1 MVFQY
6 IINKHN
12 NNRKEIMY
20 NNVVSLK
27 YHKIVLIF
35 FCLLFVNF
43 LNINK
48 CFSNFLSSN
57 KTLEINENYNFVDF
71 KLLFGKKSKSN
82 PSEILLGLKVNLLPK
97 WKIYWRNPGDAG
109 LPPEINFNN
118 AHNIKLAKLL
128 YPNPKRFDFF
138 GIETFGYEK
147 KVIFPLEIILEQQ
160 EQIMSGF
167 LELNAQVC
175 SDICVPVT
183 HKFNLNEL
191 NLDNESKI
199 QLEEIIK
206 YKNQVPRLAE
216 QNLKLISSNF
226 EENKLNITF
235 ENNLN
240 IKPYDI
246 IIEDSKGNIYSKP
259 YYSLKKNLLNL
270 SINLTNKN
278 KYNFTGLK
286 FTFLTNNYS
295 YQASIKNLTTLKTN
309 NVLNNIDNPLGFQIL
324 LIAFI
329 GGFILNFMPCVLPVL
344 SLKMIQLVSLSS
356 KSRTVYNKKLFFNIF
371 GILTTFFLL
380 ATITYFIKASGNLVG
395 WGIQFQNPYF
405 LIFMIIL
412 TSFFA
417 LNLLG
422 IFHYFLPAKLL
433 SILSYKREGF
443 FGDFLTGM
451 FLTFLATP
459 CTAPLVGTA
468 IGFALSGSTFEIY
481 SVLLIMGFG
490 LSLPLILFGLFPRMI
505 SFIPKPGNWLIIF
518 KKLMALLL
526 LITSLWLINV
536 LVELQSNTNKFTE
549 TNISDKSII
558 NWNIGGNISLPNQLV
573 KEGKT
578 VFIDITADWCLTCK
592 VNKIFVIDTKEVSE
606 LFKKNNVIILRLD
619 WTKPNEKIKQ
629 FLAFKGRYGIP
640 FNEIYSPII
649 PNGKIFPE
657 ILTIKVIKEYLDT
670 AK

>member
-1 MVFQY
+1 
-6 IINKHN
+6 
-12 NNRKEIMY
+12 MY

-27 YHKIVLIF
+27 YHKIVLIC
-35 FCLLFVNF
+35 FCLFFVNF

-48 CFSNFLSSN
+48 CFSNILSSN
-57 KTLEINENYNFVDF
+57 NTLKINENYKFVNFE
-71 KLLFGKKSKSN
+71 LLFGKKSERN

-118 AHNIKLAKLL
+118 ANNIKSAKLL

-160 EQIMSGF
+160 EQVMSGL

-199 QLEEIIK
+199 QLGEIIK

-226 EENKLNITF
+226 EENKLKITF

-246 IIEDSKGNIYSKP
+246 IIEDSKGHIYSKP
-259 YYSLKKNLLNL
+259 YISSKENLLNL

-286 FTFLTNNYS
+286 FTFLSDNYS
-295 YQASIKNLTTLKTN
+295 YQTSIRNLKTSKTN

-356 KSRTVYNKKLFFNIF
+356 KSRTVYNKKLFFNIL

-380 ATITYFIKASGNLVG
+380 ATITYFIKTSGNLVG

-405 LIFMIIL
+405 LIFMIVL

-422 IFHYFLPAKLL
+422 IFHYFLPTKLL
-433 SILSYKREGF
+433 SILSYKGEGF

-468 IGFALSGSTFEIY
+468 IGFALSGSTIEIY
-481 SVLLIMGFG
+481 SVLLIMGLG

-536 LVELQSNTNKFTE
+536 LVELQSNTKKFSE
-549 TNISDKSII
+549 INISDKSII
-558 NWNIGGNISLPNQLV
+558 NWNISGNISLPNQLV

-640 FNEIYSPII
+640 FNEIYSPLI
-649 PNGKIFPE
+649 PDGKIFPE
-657 ILTIKVIKEYLDT
+657 LLTVKVIREYLDT

>member
-1 MVFQY
+1 
-6 IINKHN
+6 
-12 NNRKEIMY
+12 MY

-27 YHKIVLIF
+27 YHKIVLIC
-35 FCLLFVNF
+35 FCLFFVNF

-48 CFSNFLSSN
+48 CFSNFLPFN
-57 KTLEINENYNFVDF
+57 NTLEINENYKFVNFE
-71 KLLFGKKSKSN
+71 LLFGEKSASN
-82 PSEILLGLKVNLLPK
+82 PSEILFGLKVNLLPK

-118 AHNIKLAKLL
+118 ANNIKSAKLL

-160 EQIMSGF
+160 EQVMSGF

-183 HKFNLNEL
+183 HKFNLNKL
-191 NLDNESKI
+191 NLDNESKM
-199 QLEEIIK
+199 QLEEIIT

-226 EENKLNITF
+226 QEDKLKITF

-246 IIEDSKGNIYSKP
+246 IIEDSEGHIYSKP
-259 YYSLKKNLLNL
+259 YYSSKENLLNL

-278 KYNFTGLK
+278 KDNFTGLK
-286 FTFLTNNYS
+286 FTFLTDNYS
-295 YQASIKNLTTLKTN
+295 YQASIRNLTTLKIN
-309 NVLNNIDNPLGFQIL
+309 NVLNNIDNPLSFQIL

-356 KSRTVYNKKLFFNIF
+356 KSRTVYNKKLFFNIL

-405 LIFMIIL
+405 LLFMIIL

-433 SILSYKREGF
+433 SIFSYKGKGF
-443 FGDFLTGM
+443 FDDFLTGM

-468 IGFALSGSTFEIY
+468 IGFALSGSIIEIY

-505 SFIPKPGNWLIIF
+505 SFIPKPGNWLINF

-526 LITSLWLINV
+526 LITSLWLINI
-536 LVELQSNTNKFTE
+536 LLELQSNINKFSE

-558 NWNIGGNISLPNQLV
+558 NWNIIGNIGLPNQLV

-578 VFIDITADWCLTCK
+578 VFIDVTADWCLTCK

-629 FLAFKGRYGIP
+629 FLASKGRYGIP
-640 FNEIYSPII
+640 FNEIYSPLI
-649 PNGKIFPE
+649 PDGKIFPE
-657 ILTIKVIKEYLDT
+657 LLTVKVIKEYLDT

>member
-1 MVFQY
+1 
-6 IINKHN
+6 
-12 NNRKEIMY
+12 MY

-27 YHKIVLIF
+27 YHKIALIC
-35 FCLLFVNF
+35 FCLFFVNF

-48 CFSNFLSSN
+48 CFSNILPSSN
-57 KTLEINENYNFVDF
+57 TLEINENYNFVNF
-71 KLLFGKKSKSN
+71 ELLFGKKSESN

-118 AHNIKLAKLL
+118 ANNIKSAKLL

-160 EQIMSGF
+160 EQVMSGV

-199 QLEEIIK
+199 QLREIIK

-226 EENKLNITF
+226 EENKLKITF

-246 IIEDSKGNIYSKP
+246 IIEDSKGHIYSKP
-259 YYSLKKNLLNL
+259 YYSSKENLLNL

-286 FTFLTNNYS
+286 FTFLTDNYS
-295 YQASIKNLTTLKTN
+295 YQASIRNLTTLKTN

-329 GGFILNFMPCVLPVL
+329 GGLILNFMPCVLPVL

-395 WGIQFQNPYF
+395 WGIQFQNLYF

-433 SILSYKREGF
+433 SILSYKGEGF

-468 IGFALSGSTFEIY
+468 IGFALSGSTIEIY

-490 LSLPLILFGLFPRMI
+490 FSLPLILFGLFPRMI

-536 LVELQSNTNKFTE
+536 LVELQSNTNKFSE
-549 TNISDKSII
+549 TNTSDKSII
-558 NWNIGGNISLPNQLV
+558 NWNISDNINLPNQLV

-592 VNKIFVIDTKEVSE
+592 VNKLFVIDTKEVSE

-629 FLAFKGRYGIP
+629 FLVLKGRYGIP
-640 FNEIYSPII
+640 FNEIYSPLI
-649 PNGKIFPE
+649 PDGKIFPE
-657 ILTIKVIKEYLDT
+657 LLTVNLIKEYLDT

>member
-1 MVFQY
+1 
-6 IINKHN
+6 
-12 NNRKEIMY
+12 MY

-27 YHKIVLIF
+27 YNKIALIC
-35 FCLLFVNF
+35 FCLFFVNF

-48 CFSNFLSSN
+48 CFSNFLPSSN
-57 KTLEINENYNFVDF
+57 TLEINENYKFVTF
-71 KLLFGKKSKSN
+71 ELLFGKKSESN
-82 PSEILLGLKVNLLPK
+82 PAEILLGLKVNLLPK

-118 AHNIKLAKLL
+118 ADNIKSAKLL
-128 YPNPKRFDFF
+128 YPNPKRFAFF

-160 EQIMSGF
+160 EKVMSGI
-167 LELNAQVC
+167 LELNAQIC

-191 NLDNESKI
+191 NLDNESKM
-199 QLEEIIK
+199 QLEEIIM

-216 QNLKLISSNF
+216 HNLKLISSNF
-226 EENKLNITF
+226 EENKLKITF

-286 FTFLTNNYS
+286 FTFLTDNYS
-295 YQASIKNLTTLKTN
+295 YQASTRNLTILKTN

-356 KSRTVYNKKLFFNIF
+356 KSRKVYNKKLFFNIL

-380 ATITYFIKASGNLVG
+380 ATITYFIKTSGNLVG

-433 SILSYKREGF
+433 SILSYKGEGF

-468 IGFALSGSTFEIY
+468 IGFALSGSAIEIY

-505 SFIPKPGNWLIIF
+505 SFIPKPGNWLTIF
-518 KKLMALLL
+518 KKLMAILL
-526 LITSLWLINV
+526 LITSLWLINI
-536 LVELQSNTNKFTE
+536 LVELQSNTNKFSK
-549 TNISDKSII
+549 TNISDKSVI
-558 NWNIGGNISLPNQLV
+558 NWNISGNISLPNQLV

-619 WTKPNEKIKQ
+619 WTKPNEKIKK
-629 FLAFKGRYGIP
+629 FLALKGRYGIP
-640 FNEIYSPII
+640 FNEIYSPLI
-649 PNGKIFPE
+649 PDGKIFPE
-657 ILTIKVIKEYLDT
+657 LLTVKVIREYLDV

>member
-1 MVFQY
+1 
-6 IINKHN
+6 
-12 NNRKEIMY
+12 MY

-27 YHKIVLIF
+27 YHKIVLIC
-35 FCLLFVNF
+35 FCLFFVNF

-48 CFSNFLSSN
+48 CFSNYLSYN
-57 KTLEINENYNFVDF
+57 NTLEINENYKFVNFE
-71 KLLFGKKSKSN
+71 LLFGKKSERN

-109 LPPEINFNN
+109 LPPEINFNDAN
-118 AHNIKLAKLL
+118 NIKSANLL

-147 KVIFPLEIILEQQ
+147 KVIFPLEIILEQPGQ
-160 EQIMSGF
+160 VMSGL

-191 NLDNESKI
+191 NLDNESKM
-199 QLEEIIK
+199 QLDEIIT

-216 QNLKLISSNF
+216 HNLKLMSSNF
-226 EENKLNITF
+226 EENKLKITF

-240 IKPYDI
+240 IKPYDV
-246 IIEDSKGNIYSKP
+246 IIEDSEGHIFSKP
-259 YYSLKKNLLNL
+259 YFTSKENLLNL

-286 FTFLTNNYS
+286 FTFLTDNNS
-295 YQASIKNLTTLKTN
+295 YQASIRNLLTLKTN

-344 SLKMIQLVSLSS
+344 SIKMIQLVSLSS
-356 KSRTVYNKKLFFNIF
+356 KSRAVYNKKLFFNIL

-380 ATITYFIKASGNLVG
+380 ATMTYFIKASGNLVG
-395 WGIQFQNPYF
+395 WGIQFQNSYF

-422 IFHYFLPAKLL
+422 IFHYFLPEKLL
-433 SILSYKREGF
+433 SMLSYKGEGF

-468 IGFALSGSTFEIY
+468 IGFALSGSIIEIY

-536 LVELQSNTNKFTE
+536 LVELQKNTNNSSE
-549 TNISDKSII
+549 TNIYDKSII
-558 NWNIGGNISLPNQLV
+558 NWNINGNISLPNQLV

-619 WTKPNEKIKQ
+619 WTKPNDKIKQ
-629 FLAFKGRYGIP
+629 FLASKGRYGIP
-640 FNEIYSPII
+640 FNEIYSPLI
-649 PNGKIFPE
+649 PDGKIFPE
-657 ILTIKVIKEYLDT
+657 LLTFKVIKEFLDT

>member
-1 MVFQY
+1 M
-6 IINKHN
+6 
-12 NNRKEIMY
+12 
-20 NNVVSLK
+20 
-27 YHKIVLIF
+27 
-35 FCLLFVNF
+35 
-43 LNINK
+43 
-48 CFSNFLSSN
+48 
-57 KTLEINENYNFVDF
+57 
-71 KLLFGKKSKSN
+71 
-82 PSEILLGLKVNLLPK
+82 
-97 WKIYWRNPGDAG
+97 
-109 LPPEINFNN
+109 
-118 AHNIKLAKLL
+118 
-128 YPNPKRFDFF
+128 
-138 GIETFGYEK
+138 
-147 KVIFPLEIILEQQ
+147 
-160 EQIMSGF
+160 
-167 LELNAQVC
+167 
-175 SDICVPVT
+175 
-183 HKFNLNEL
+183 
-191 NLDNESKI
+191 
-199 QLEEIIK
+199 
-206 YKNQVPRLAE
+206 
-216 QNLKLISSNF
+216 
-226 EENKLNITF
+226 
-235 ENNLN
+235 
-240 IKPYDI
+240 
-246 IIEDSKGNIYSKP
+246 
-259 YYSLKKNLLNL
+259 LNL

-286 FTFLTNNYS
+286 FTFLSDNYS
-295 YQASIKNLTTLKTN
+295 YQASIRNLKTLKTN

-356 KSRTVYNKKLFFNIF
+356 KSRTVYNKKLFFNIL

-380 ATITYFIKASGNLVG
+380 ATMTYFIKASGNLVG

-405 LIFMIIL
+405 LIFMIVL

-422 IFHYFLPAKLL
+422 IFHYFLPTKLL
-433 SILSYKREGF
+433 SILSYKGEGF

-468 IGFALSGSTFEIY
+468 IGFALSGSTIEIY

-536 LVELQSNTNKFTE
+536 LVELQSNTNKFSE

-558 NWNIGGNISLPNQLV
+558 NWNISGNISLPNQLV

-592 VNKIFVIDTKEVSE
+592 VNKIFVIDTNEVSE

-629 FLAFKGRYGIP
+629 FLALKGRYGIP
-640 FNEIYSPII
+640 FNEIYSPLI
-649 PNGKIFPE
+649 PDGKIFPE
-657 ILTIKVIKEYLDT
+657 LLTVKVIREYLDT

>member
-1 MVFQY
+1 
-6 IINKHN
+6 
-12 NNRKEIMY
+12 MY

-27 YHKIVLIF
+27 YYKIVLIF
-35 FCLLFVNF
+35 FCLFFVNF
-43 LNINK
+43 LSINK

-57 KTLEINENYNFVDF
+57 NNLEINKNYKFINFE
-71 KLLFGKKSKSN
+71 LLFGKKSESN
-82 PSEILLGLKVNLLPK
+82 PSEILLGLKVNLSPK

-118 AHNIKLAKLL
+118 AHNIKSAKLL
-128 YPNPKRFDFF
+128 FPNPKRFDFF

-160 EQIMSGF
+160 EQVMSGP
-167 LELNAQVC
+167 LEFNAQVC

-183 HKFNLNEL
+183 HKFNLNKINL
-191 NLDNESKI
+191 NHESKI
-199 QLEEIIK
+199 LLEEINT
-206 YKNQVPRLAE
+206 YKNQVPKLAE
-216 QNLKLISSNF
+216 QNLKLISSDF
-226 EENKLNITF
+226 EDNKLKLTF

-246 IIEDSKGNIYSKP
+246 IVEDSKGHIYSKP
-259 YYSLKKNLLNL
+259 YFTSKENLLNL
-270 SINLTNKN
+270 SLNLNNKKN
-278 KYNFTGLK
+278 YNFSALK
-286 FTFLTNNYS
+286 LTFLTDNFS
-295 YQASIKNLTTLKTN
+295 YQASVGDLTTFKTN
-309 NVLNNIDNPLGFQIL
+309 NFLNNIDNTLSFQIL

-356 KSRTVYNKKLFFNIF
+356 KSRTVYNRKLFFNIL

-380 ATITYFIKASGNLVG
+380 ATITYFIKVSGNLVG

-422 IFHYFLPAKLL
+422 IFHYFIPAKLL
-433 SILSYKREGF
+433 SILSYKGEGF

-468 IGFALSGSTFEIY
+468 IGFALSGNMIEIY

-505 SFIPKPGNWLIIF
+505 SFIPKSGKWLIIF

-536 LVELQSNTNKFTE
+536 LVELQSNGKKFTE
-549 TNISDKSII
+549 SNISDVSII
-558 NWNIGGNISLPNQLV
+558 NWNISDNFGLPNQLV

-578 VFIDITADWCLTCK
+578 VFIDVTADWCLTCK
-592 VNKIFVIDTKEVSE
+592 VNKIFVIDTKEVLE
-606 LFKKNNVIILRLD
+606 LFKKKNVITLRLD
-619 WTKPNEKIKQ
+619 WTKPNEKIKE
-629 FLAFKGRYGIP
+629 FLASKGRYGIP
-640 FNEIYSPII
+640 FNEIYSPLI
-649 PNGKIFPE
+649 PNGKSFPE
-657 ILTIKVIKEYLDT
+657 LLTVKVIEEYLDI

>member
-6 IINKHN
+6 IINKYN

-57 KTLEINENYNFVDF
+57 NTLEINENYKFVNFE
-71 KLLFGKKSKSN
+71 LLFGKISESN
-82 PSEILLGLKVNLLPK
+82 PSEILLGLKVNLSPK

-160 EQIMSGF
+160 EQIMSGL
-167 LELNAQVC
+167 LEFNAQVC

-191 NLDNESKI
+191 NLDNKSKI
-199 QLEEIIK
+199 QLEEIIM

-226 EENKLNITF
+226 EENKLKLTF

-240 IKPYDI
+240 IKPYDV
-246 IIEDSKGNIYSKP
+246 IIEDSKGHIYSKP
-259 YYSLKKNLLNL
+259 YYSLKENLLNL
-270 SINLTNKN
+270 SMNISN
-278 KYNFTGLK
+278 KYNFTVLK
-286 FTFLTNNYS
+286 FTFLTDNFS
-295 YQASIKNLTTLKTN
+295 YQTSVRDLTTLKTN
-309 NVLNNIDNPLGFQIL
+309 NVLNNVDNALGFQIL
-324 LIAFI
+324 IIAFI
-329 GGFILNFMPCVLPVL
+329 GGFIMNFMPCVLPVL

-356 KSRTVYNKKLFFNIF
+356 KSRTVYNKKLFFNIL

-380 ATITYFIKASGNLVG
+380 ATLTYFIKASGNLVG
-395 WGIQFQNPYF
+395 WGIQFQNSYF

-433 SILSYKREGF
+433 SILSYKGEGF

-468 IGFALSGSTFEIY
+468 IGFALSGSTIEIY

-505 SFIPKPGNWLIIF
+505 SFIPRPGNWLIIF
-518 KKLMALLL
+518 KKIMALLL
-526 LITSLWLINV
+526 LITSLWLINI
-536 LVELQSNTNKFTE
+536 LAELQSNTNKFIE
-549 TNISDKSII
+549 TNIYDKSII
-558 NWNIGGNISLPNQLV
+558 NWNISDNINLPNQLV

-606 LFKKNNVIILRLD
+606 LFKKNNVIVLRLD

-640 FNEIYSPII
+640 FNEIYSPEI
-649 PNGKIFPE
+649 PDGKILPE
-657 ILTIKVIKEYLDT
+657 LLTIKVIKEYLDVP
-670 AK
+670 K

>member
-1 MVFQY
+1 
-6 IINKHN
+6 
-12 NNRKEIMY
+12 MY

-27 YHKIVLIF
+27 YHKIVLIC
-35 FCLLFVNF
+35 FCLFFVNF
-43 LNINK
+43 LNVNK
-48 CFSNFLSSN
+48 CFSNILPTSN
-57 KTLEINENYNFVDF
+57 TLEINENYNFVNF
-71 KLLFGKKSKSN
+71 ELLFGKKSESN

-118 AHNIKLAKLL
+118 ANNIKSAKLL

-160 EQIMSGF
+160 EQVMSGF

-199 QLEEIIK
+199 QLGEIIK

-226 EENKLNITF
+226 EENKLKITF

-246 IIEDSKGNIYSKP
+246 IIEDSKGHIYSKP
-259 YYSLKKNLLNL
+259 YYSSKENLLNL

-286 FTFLTNNYS
+286 FTFLTDNYS
-295 YQASIKNLTTLKTN
+295 YQASIRNFKTLKTN

-356 KSRTVYNKKLFFNIF
+356 KSRTVYNKKLFFNIL

-380 ATITYFIKASGNLVG
+380 ATITYFIKTSGNLVG

-405 LIFMIIL
+405 LAFMIIL

-422 IFHYFLPAKLL
+422 IFHYFLPAKFL
-433 SILSYKREGF
+433 SILSYKGEGF

-468 IGFALSGSTFEIY
+468 IGFALSGSAIEIY

-536 LVELQSNTNKFTE
+536 LVELQSNTNKFSE

-558 NWNIGGNISLPNQLV
+558 NWNISGNISLPNQLV

-629 FLAFKGRYGIP
+629 FLALKGRYGIP
-640 FNEIYSPII
+640 FNEIYSPLI
-649 PNGKIFPE
+649 PDGKIFPE
-657 ILTIKVIKEYLDT
+657 LLTVKVIREYLDT

>member
-1 MVFQY
+1 
-6 IINKHN
+6 
-12 NNRKEIMY
+12 MY

-27 YHKIVLIF
+27 YHKIVLIC
-35 FCLLFVNF
+35 FCLFFVNF
-43 LNINK
+43 ININK
-48 CFSNFLSSN
+48 CFSNFLPSN
-57 KTLEINENYNFVDF
+57 NTLEINENYKFVNFE
-71 KLLFGKKSKSN
+71 LLFGKKSESN
-82 PSEILLGLKVNLLPK
+82 PSEILLGIKVNLLPK

-118 AHNIKLAKLL
+118 ANNIKSAKLL

-160 EQIMSGF
+160 EQVMSGL

-191 NLDNESKI
+191 NLDNESKM
-199 QLEEIIK
+199 QLEEIIT

-226 EENKLNITF
+226 EENKLKITF

-246 IIEDSKGNIYSKP
+246 IIEDSEGHIYSKP
-259 YYSLKKNLLNL
+259 YYSSKDNLLNL
-270 SINLTNKN
+270 SINLNNKN
-278 KYNFTGLK
+278 KYNLTGLK
-286 FTFLTNNYS
+286 FTFLTDNYS
-295 YQASIKNLTTLKTN
+295 YQAIIRNLTTLKST
-309 NVLNNIDNPLGFQIL
+309 NVLNNIDNTLGFQIL

-356 KSRTVYNKKLFFNIF
+356 KSRVVYNKKLIFNIL

-380 ATITYFIKASGNLVG
+380 ASITYLIKASGSIVG
-395 WGIQFQNPYF
+395 WGIQFQNQYF
-405 LIFMIIL
+405 LLFMIIL

-433 SILSYKREGF
+433 SILSYKGEGF

-468 IGFALSGSTFEIY
+468 IGFALSGSIIQIY

-518 KKLMALLL
+518 KKIMALLL

-558 NWNIGGNISLPNQLV
+558 NWNISDKFSLPNQLV
-573 KEGKT
+573 KEGKI
-578 VFIDITADWCLTCK
+578 VFLDITADWCLTCK

-606 LFKKNNVIILRLD
+606 LFKKNNVIVLRLD
-619 WTKPNEKIKQ
+619 WTKPNEKIKE

-640 FNEIYSPII
+640 FNEIYGPLI
-649 PNGKIFPE
+649 PNGKSLPE
-657 ILTIKVIKEYLDT
+657 LLTVKVIKEYLDI

>member
-1 MVFQY
+1 
-6 IINKHN
+6 
-12 NNRKEIMY
+12 MY

-27 YHKIVLIF
+27 YHKIVLIC
-35 FCLLFVNF
+35 FCLFFVNF

-48 CFSNFLSSN
+48 CFSNSLFSN
-57 KTLEINENYNFVDF
+57 NTLEINENYKFVNF
-71 KLLFGKKSKSN
+71 KLLFGKKSESN
-82 PSEILLGLKVNLLPK
+82 PSEILLGLKVNLLPN

-118 AHNIKLAKLL
+118 ANNIKSAKLL

-160 EQIMSGF
+160 EQVMSGL

-191 NLDNESKI
+191 NLANENKI

-226 EENKLNITF
+226 EENKLKITF

-246 IIEDSKGNIYSKP
+246 IIEDSKGHIYSKP
-259 YYSLKKNLLNL
+259 YYSSKENLLNL
-270 SINLTNKN
+270 SINLTDKN

-286 FTFLTNNYS
+286 FTFLTDNYS
-295 YQASIKNLTTLKTN
+295 YQASIRNLKTLKTN

-356 KSRTVYNKKLFFNIF
+356 KSRTVYNKKLFFNIL

-405 LIFMIIL
+405 LIFMIVL

-433 SILSYKREGF
+433 SILSYKGEGF

-468 IGFALSGSTFEIY
+468 IGFALSGSTIEIY

-536 LVELQSNTNKFTE
+536 LVELQSNTNKFSE

-558 NWNIGGNISLPNQLV
+558 NWNINSNIGLPNQLV

-629 FLAFKGRYGIP
+629 FLALKGRYGIP
-640 FNEIYSPII
+640 FNEIYSPLI
-649 PNGKIFPE
+649 PDGKIFPE
-657 ILTIKVIKEYLDT
+657 LLTVKVIREYLDT

>member
-1 MVFQY
+1 
-6 IINKHN
+6 
-12 NNRKEIMY
+12 MY

-27 YHKIVLIF
+27 YHKIVLIC
-35 FCLLFVNF
+35 FCLFFVNF

-48 CFSNFLSSN
+48 CFSNILSSN
-57 KTLEINENYNFVDF
+57 NTLKINENYKFVNFE
-71 KLLFGKKSKSN
+71 LLFGKKSERN
-82 PSEILLGLKVNLLPK
+82 PSEILLGLKVNLSPK

-109 LPPEINFNN
+109 LPPEINFNDAN
-118 AHNIKLAKLL
+118 NIKSAKLL

-160 EQIMSGF
+160 DQVISGL

-191 NLDNESKI
+191 NLDNESKM
-199 QLEEIIK
+199 QLEEIIT

-226 EENKLNITF
+226 EENKLKITF

-240 IKPYDI
+240 INPYDI
-246 IIEDSKGNIYSKP
+246 IIEDSKGHIYSKP
-259 YYSLKKNLLNL
+259 YYSTKENLLNL

-278 KYNFTGLK
+278 KYSFTDLK
-286 FTFLTNNYS
+286 FTFLTDNHS
-295 YQASIKNLTTLKTN
+295 YQASIRNLKTLKTN

-356 KSRTVYNKKLFFNIF
+356 KSRTVYNKKLFFNIL

-433 SILSYKREGF
+433 SILSYKGEGF

-468 IGFALSGSTFEIY
+468 IGFALSGSTIEIY

-536 LVELQSNTNKFTE
+536 LVVLQSNTNKFTE
-549 TNISDKSII
+549 SNISDKSLI
-558 NWNIGGNISLPNQLV
+558 NWNISDNISLPNQLV

-606 LFKKNNVIILRLD
+606 LFKKNNVIVLRLD
-619 WTKPNEKIKQ
+619 WTKPNEKIKE

-640 FNEIYSPII
+640 FNEIYSPLI
-649 PNGKIFPE
+649 PSGKIFPE
-657 ILTIKVIKEYLDT
+657 LLTTKVIKEYLDI

>member
-1 MVFQY
+1 
-6 IINKHN
+6 
-12 NNRKEIMY
+12 MY

-27 YHKIVLIF
+27 FHKIVFIC
-35 FCLLFVNF
+35 FCLFFVNF

-57 KTLEINENYNFVDF
+57 NALEINENYKFVNFE
-71 KLLFGKKSKSN
+71 LLFGKKSESN

-118 AHNIKLAKLL
+118 ANNIKSAKLL

-160 EQIMSGF
+160 EQVMSGL

-191 NLDNESKI
+191 NLDNENKI
-199 QLEEIIK
+199 QLGEIIK

-226 EENKLNITF
+226 EENKLKITF

-246 IIEDSKGNIYSKP
+246 IIEDSKGHIYSKP
-259 YYSLKKNLLNL
+259 YYSSKENLLNL

-286 FTFLTNNYS
+286 FTFLSDNYS
-295 YQASIKNLTTLKTN
+295 YQASIRNLKTLKTN
-309 NVLNNIDNPLGFQIL
+309 NVFNNIDNPLGFQIL

-356 KSRTVYNKKLFFNIF
+356 KSRTVYNKKLFFNIL

-380 ATITYFIKASGNLVG
+380 ATITYFIKTSGNLVG

-405 LIFMIIL
+405 LIFMIVL

-433 SILSYKREGF
+433 SILSYKGEGF

-468 IGFALSGSTFEIY
+468 IGFALSGSTIEIY

-536 LVELQSNTNKFTE
+536 LVELQSNTNKFSE

-558 NWNIGGNISLPNQLV
+558 NWNISGNISLPNQLV

-619 WTKPNEKIKQ
+619 WTKPNEKIQ
-629 FLAFKGRYGIP
+629 EFLALKGRYGIP
-640 FNEIYSPII
+640 FNEIYSPLI
-649 PNGKIFPE
+649 PDGKIFPE
-657 ILTIKVIKEYLDT
+657 LLTVKVIKEYLDT